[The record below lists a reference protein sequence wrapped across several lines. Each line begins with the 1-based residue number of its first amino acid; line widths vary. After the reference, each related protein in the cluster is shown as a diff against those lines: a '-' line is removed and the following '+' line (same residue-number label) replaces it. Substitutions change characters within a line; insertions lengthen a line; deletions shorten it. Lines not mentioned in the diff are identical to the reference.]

1 MAVPV
6 YKHIQTL
13 LCTDVTQFNLL
24 LLADMHYRCM
34 NEMLINGRQQ
44 QHDLQQQVSRAQQA
58 TTNSLSPST
67 FDIAHLLLPSTA
79 PNHLAALL
87 LQPSPAK
94 PDTGSP
100 KPAMPVQSAA
110 TDMTRAHDEQE
121 DKAEPIDMTL
131 HKITAGQRRQRSVST
146 NSGGTTARRSTTTQ
160 ASVFQVGQ

>member
-1 MAVPV
+1 M
-6 YKHIQTL
+6 
-13 LCTDVTQFNLL
+13 TQFNLL

-44 QHDLQQQVSRAQQA
+44 QHDLHQQVSRAHQA
-58 TTNSLSPST
+58 TASLSPST
-67 FDIAHLLLPSTA
+67 FDIAHLLLPSTT

-110 TDMTRAHDEQE
+110 RTHDEQE

-131 HKITAGQRRQRSVST
+131 HKISVGRQRSVST